1 MAKQKTSDQMQA
13 RFEKPQVKVGEYVLF
28 SFLGQKHYGYVKE
41 FKTRNWGIQYTVES
55 DNVRYPCG
63 IQIKGE
69 KTSYNTG
76 FIYLDESRSI
86 GAEECKRRSENGY
99 VRANTEFLIDT
110 RRTTVQSQD
119 DSGNDKHVSSKD
131 SGTIKSSG
139 SKTTRKND
147 VKPST
152 DGVPKNNRGK
162 RKNVELDDAISK
174 QRDFLNGFVKRD

>member
-76 FIYLDESRSI
+76 CIYLDESRSI
-86 GAEECKRRSENGY
+86 GSEECRRRSENGY
-99 VRANTEFLIDT
+99 VRANTELLIDT
-110 RRTTVQSQD
+110 RRTTVPSQD
-119 DSGNDKHVSSKD
+119 SNS
-131 SGTIKSSG
+131 
-139 SKTTRKND
+139 D
-147 VKPST
+147 VKPVSNKDNKPTRST
-152 DGVPKNNRGK
+152 GSKSPRKNAVKSSNDGVSQNNRGK
-162 RKNVELDDAISK
+162 RKNIELDDAISK
-174 QRDFLNGFVKRD
+174 QRDFLNGFVKKD

>member
-1 MAKQKTSDQMQA
+1 MAKQKTSDAMQA

-28 SFLGQKHYGYVKE
+28 SFLGQKKYGYVKE

-76 FIYLDESRSI
+76 CIYLDESRSL
-86 GAEECKRRSENGY
+86 GSEECRKRAETGYYGGNSEL
-99 VRANTEFLIDT
+99 FIDT

-119 DSGNDKHVSSKD
+119 VSSNVKPVSNED
-131 SGTIKSSG
+131 
-139 SKTTRKND
+139 SKTTRSTRTRTPRKNAS
-147 VKPST
+147 KPSV
-152 DGVPKNNRGK
+152 DGMPKNTRGK
-162 RKNVELDDAISK
+162 RTNTELDDAISK

>member
-1 MAKQKTSDQMQA
+1 MAKQKISDQMLA
-13 RFEKPQVKVGEYVLF
+13 RFNKAQVKVGEYVLF
-28 SFLGQKHYGYVKE
+28 SFLGQKKYGYVKE

-76 FIYLDESRSI
+76 CIYLDESRSL
-86 GAEECKRRSENGY
+86 GAEECKRRAENGY
-99 VRANTEFLIDT
+99 TRANTEFLIDT

-119 DSGNDKHVSSKD
+119 VSSNVKPVSRED
-131 SGTIKSSG
+131 
-139 SKTTRKND
+139 SKTTRTSGSKSTRKNASKSSNDGMPKND
-147 VKPST
+147 
-152 DGVPKNNRGK
+152 RGK

-174 QRDFLNGFVKRD
+174 QRDFLNGFVNRD

>member
-1 MAKQKTSDQMQA
+1 MAKQKISNAMQA

-28 SFLGQKHYGYVKE
+28 SFLGQKKYGYVKE

-76 FIYLDESRSI
+76 CIYLDESRSI
-86 GAEECKRRSENGY
+86 GSEECKRRAETGY
-99 VRANTEFLIDT
+99 VRANTELLIDT
-110 RRTTVQSQD
+110 RRTTVQSTD
-119 DSGNDKHVSSKD
+119 VSSDVKPVSPKD
-131 SGTIKSSG
+131 SKSNGSSG
-139 SKTTRKND
+139 SKPARKN
-147 VKPST
+147 VAKPSN
-152 DGVPKNNRGK
+152 DGMPKNTRGK
-162 RKNVELDDAISK
+162 RANTELDDAISK

>member
-76 FIYLDESRSI
+76 CIYLDESRSI
-86 GAEECKRRSENGY
+86 GSEECRRRSENGY
-99 VRANTEFLIDT
+99 VRANTELLIDT
-110 RRTTVQSQD
+110 RRTTVPSQD
-119 DSGNDKHVSSKD
+119 SNSNVKPVSDKD
-131 SGTIKSSG
+131 SKPTRSTG
-139 SKTTRKND
+139 SKSTRKNA
-147 VKPST
+147 VKPSN
-152 DGVPKNNRGK
+152 DGVPQNNRGK
-162 RKNVELDDAISK
+162 RKNIELDDAISK

>member
-1 MAKQKTSDQMQA
+1 MAKQKTSDQIQA

-55 DNVRYPCG
+55 DNIRYPCG

-76 FIYLDESRSI
+76 FIYFDESRSI
-86 GAEECKRRSENGY
+86 GSEECRKRSENGY
-99 VRANTEFLIDT
+99 VRANTELLIDT

-119 DSGNDKHVSSKD
+119 AGSNVKPVSDKD
-131 SGTIKSSG
+131 SKSTRSPG
-139 SKTTRKND
+139 SKSPRKN
-147 VKPST
+147 VAKPSN
-152 DGVPKNNRGK
+152 DGVSQNNRGK
-162 RKNVELDDAISK
+162 RKNIELDDAISK
-174 QRDFLNGFVKRD
+174 QRDFLNGFVKKD